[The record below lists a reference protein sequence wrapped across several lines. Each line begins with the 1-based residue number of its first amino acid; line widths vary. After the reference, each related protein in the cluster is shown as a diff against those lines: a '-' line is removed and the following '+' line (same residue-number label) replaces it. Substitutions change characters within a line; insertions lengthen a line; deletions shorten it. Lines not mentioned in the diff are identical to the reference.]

1 MDQIF
6 DDDNKT
12 SVAKEIANKGKEFGG
27 SFTVTSFVTFA
38 LGEGMAKKV
47 DNFAEEVAA
56 MAQK

>member
-6 DDDNKT
+6 DDDTKS
-12 SVAKEIANKGKEFGG
+12 SVAKEIANKGAEFGG
-27 SFTVTSFVTFA
+27 SFSVNSFVTFA